1 MLVCQLWELQGSAGI
16 WIFNFTLRRVITLS
30 GLVRRINLGVRVS
43 EWFFFFFA
51 FALVCRACF
60 KSDVSKNVPLHPPPP
75 PPSCLPETISS
86 RRRRGDEVKNYSPW
100 LSEME
105 QSVGWSRLVCSRQW
119 RVKEITPS
127 LCQQPWPC
135 THKNIMRKDML
146 GLQGRKKKKKE
157 GGLSLEHSSQAATG
171 GKQLF
176 ACCSTSQ
183 GQWVRLLRSTA
194 LDGVAAECRRVTSW
208 HRSPANTN
216 NCSRSRLWVQTPG
229 SVAGLSDSSFTV
241 GTERSRSHWRRRNR
255 EEMAG
260 SCVRAS
266 AGQSA
271 CFILFFSPFFPFP
284 VLFSDNWGLTC
295 CCSVEGQSKGK
306 VMTPSST

>member
-30 GLVRRINLGVRVS
+30 GLVRRINLGVHIS
-43 EWFFFFFA
+43 EWFFFCVLSCA
-51 FALVCRACF
+51 MRASNQTCL
-60 KSDVSKNVPLHPPPP
+60 KMCLSIHPPLRPK
-75 PPSCLPETISS
+75 TISS
-86 RRRRGDEVKNYSPW
+86 RWRRGDEVKNYSPW

-183 GQWVRLLRSTA
+183 GQWVRLLRSA
-194 LDGVAAECRRVTSW
+194 ELDGVAAECRRVTSW

-216 NCSRSRLWVQTPG
+216 NYSRSRLWVQATRFCG
-229 SVAGLSDSSFTV
+229 RFEWQFLHRKDWT
-241 GTERSRSHWRRRNR
+241 
-255 EEMAG
+255 
-260 SCVRAS
+260 
-266 AGQSA
+266 
-271 CFILFFSPFFPFP
+271 
-284 VLFSDNWGLTC
+284 
-295 CCSVEGQSKGK
+295 
-306 VMTPSST
+306 